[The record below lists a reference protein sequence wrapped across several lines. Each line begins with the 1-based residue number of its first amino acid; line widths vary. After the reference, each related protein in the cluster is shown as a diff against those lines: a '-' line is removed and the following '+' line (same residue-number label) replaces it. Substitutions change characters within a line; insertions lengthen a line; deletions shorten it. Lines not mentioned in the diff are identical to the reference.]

1 MLQFCFYLLHWA
13 ACGFWYV
20 ALQQGGGEN
29 KRTWVAQE
37 EQMLSGSSTVELYIF
52 SFYWALVT
60 FATLGYVSRS
70 IWQWQ
75 CHHMCLVSCMLW
87 WQDCRYQMPSD
98 CLTIA
103 FL

>member
-1 MLQFCFYLLHWA
+1 MPFVGVCTEVCWKVQVSAWYSQMLGSRRTCVVRAVLQFCFYLLHWA

-20 ALQQGGGEN
+20 ALQQGGGDN

-60 FATLGYVSRS
+60 FATLG
-70 IWQWQ
+70 
-75 CHHMCLVSCMLW
+75 
-87 WQDCRYQMPSD
+87 
-98 CLTIA
+98 
-103 FL
+103 